1 MNKGKNE
8 LEENNEF
15 LDSPKKKKKKK
26 KVCTHRIFSMITLV
40 ASLAYLTYKIVT
52 CESLITNIYTLSIP
66 VFLFI
71 ISIILLIASLKS
83 EFNKVYIFL
92 SIMILLFLSFY
103 LVTDI
108 NLVSLPKEEVIA
120 SYYNKDLKELK
131 DFADKNN
138 INLVIEYEYSDEIE
152 TGKIIRIDTEGIIY
166 VKDIKQI
173 IVTISDGPNYD
184 KLLIVPSM
192 IGRNLDDLIEFIDK
206 NFMNNVTINFEISDT
221 DKDTIIAQDKN
232 GEIRRNSDIT
242 FVISLG
248 SEISDTVTM
257 ENLVGMK
264 LFDAEL
270 WLKRNG
276 IKYEIKYEFSDKSKN
291 EVLSQSTNKDEEI
304 NIKDTNITIT
314 VSAGVAIKIPDFKTM
329 TVDEATSWIINN
341 KLKVEFNEIYDENI
355 ETGKIIEQS
364 IKENELVK
372 ENTLINLT
380 ISKGQIIMDEFK
392 SISDF
397 RDWANKYNVKYNET
411 YDYSNNI
418 SKGEAISYSYN
429 KGDII
434 DPDGVVYVK
443 ISLGK
448 AVYIPSF
455 VGKSKND
462 AQNICNS
469 LGIRCNFVTGTYTNY
484 NSNVIY
490 NQSRSVNSKVASGSS
505 ITLTL
510 SKGIPETKKL
520 AILQN
525 WLSIGNAD
533 ATINSL
539 RSNFAK
545 NYPGVNFIFEKRKD
559 NTLNSGMIAQNS
571 PTTAGSEVKQ
581 GQTYTIYIV
590 SN

>member
-1 MNKGKNE
+1 MNKEKNE

-138 INLVIEYEYSDEIE
+138 INLVIEYEYSDEVE

-434 DPDGVVYVK
+434 DPDGVIYVK

>member
-1 MNKGKNE
+1 MNK
-8 LEENNEF
+8 ENNEF

-138 INLVIEYEYSDEIE
+138 INLVIEYEYSDEVE

-329 TVDEATSWIINN
+329 TIDEATSWIINN

-434 DPDGVVYVK
+434 DPDGVIYVK

>member
-138 INLVIEYEYSDEIE
+138 INLVIEYEYSDEVE

>member
-1 MNKGKNE
+1 MNKENNE

-15 LDSPKKKKKKK
+15 LDSPKKKK

-434 DPDGVVYVK
+434 DPDGVIYVK

>member
-1 MNKGKNE
+1 MNK
-8 LEENNEF
+8 ENNEF

-138 INLVIEYEYSDEIE
+138 INLVIEYEYSDEVE

>member
-434 DPDGVVYVK
+434 DPDGVIYVK

>member
-1 MNKGKNE
+1 MNK
-8 LEENNEF
+8 ENNEF

-83 EFNKVYIFL
+83 EFNKVYVFL

-138 INLVIEYEYSDEIE
+138 INLVIEYEYSDEVE

-434 DPDGVVYVK
+434 DPDGVIYVK

>member
-83 EFNKVYIFL
+83 EFNKVYRFL

-138 INLVIEYEYSDEIE
+138 INLVIEYEYSDEVE

-434 DPDGVVYVK
+434 DPDGVIYVK

>member
-15 LDSPKKKKKKK
+15 LDSPKKKK

-152 TGKIIRIDTEGIIY
+152 TGKIIRIDTEGISY

-206 NFMNNVTINFEISDT
+206 NFMNNVTINFEISDS

-434 DPDGVVYVK
+434 DPDGVIYVK

>member
-1 MNKGKNE
+1 MNK
-8 LEENNEF
+8 ENNEF

-138 INLVIEYEYSDEIE
+138 INLVIEYEYSDEVE

-434 DPDGVVYVK
+434 DPDGVIYVK

>member
-1 MNKGKNE
+1 MNK
-8 LEENNEF
+8 ENNEF

-138 INLVIEYEYSDEIE
+138 INLVIEYEYSDEVE

-276 IKYEIKYEFSDKSKN
+276 IKYEIKYEFSGKSKN

-434 DPDGVVYVK
+434 DPDGVIYVK

>member
-138 INLVIEYEYSDEIE
+138 INLVIEYEYSDEVE

-434 DPDGVVYVK
+434 DPDGVIYVK

>member
-1 MNKGKNE
+1 MNKENNE

-138 INLVIEYEYSDEIE
+138 INLVIEYEYSDEVE

-291 EVLSQSTNKDEEI
+291 EVLSQSTNKDKEI

-372 ENTLINLT
+372 ENTLITLT

-434 DPDGVVYVK
+434 DPDGVIYVK

>member
-1 MNKGKNE
+1 MNKEKNE

-15 LDSPKKKKKKK
+15 LDNPKKKKKKK
-26 KVCTHRIFSMITLV
+26 KVCTHRVFSMITLV

-108 NLVSLPKEEVIA
+108 NLVSLPKEEVIT

-138 INLVIEYEYSDEIE
+138 IDLVIEYEYSDEIE
-152 TGKIIRIDTEGIIY
+152 TGKIIRIDTEGIRY

-192 IGRNLDDLIEFIDK
+192 IGRNLDDLIEFINK
-206 NFMNNVTINFEISDT
+206 NFMNNVTINFEISDS
-221 DKDTIIAQDKN
+221 DKDTIISQDKN

-304 NIKDTNITIT
+304 NIKDASITIT

-372 ENTLINLT
+372 ENTLITLT

-392 SISDF
+392 SISEF

-434 DPDGVVYVK
+434 DPDGVIYVK

-455 VGKSKND
+455 VGKSKTD
-462 AQNICNS
+462 AQNTCNS

-545 NYPGVNFIFEKRKD
+545 NYPGVNFVFEKRKD

>member
-1 MNKGKNE
+1 MNKEKNE

-26 KVCTHRIFSMITLV
+26 KVCTHRVFSMITLV

-138 INLVIEYEYSDEIE
+138 INLVIEYEYSDEVE

-434 DPDGVVYVK
+434 DPDGVIYVK

>member
-15 LDSPKKKKKKK
+15 LDSPKKKK

-152 TGKIIRIDTEGIIY
+152 TGKIIRIDTEGISY

-434 DPDGVVYVK
+434 DPDGVIYVK

>member
-1 MNKGKNE
+1 MNKEKNE

-15 LDSPKKKKKKK
+15 LDTPKKKKKKK
-26 KVCTHRIFSMITLV
+26 KVCTHRVFSMITLV

-83 EFNKVYIFL
+83 EFSKVYIFL

-152 TGKIIRIDTEGIIY
+152 TGKIIRIDTEGISY

-192 IGRNLDDLIEFIDK
+192 IGRNLDDLIEFINK
-206 NFMNNVTINFEISDT
+206 NFMNNVTINFEISDS
-221 DKDTIIAQDKN
+221 DKDTIISQDKN

-329 TVDEATSWIINN
+329 TVDDATNWIINN

-372 ENTLINLT
+372 ENTLITLT

-392 SISDF
+392 SISEF

-434 DPDGVVYVK
+434 DPDGVIYVK

-448 AVYIPSF
+448 AVFIPSF
-455 VGKSKND
+455 VGKSKTD
-462 AQNICNS
+462 AQNTCNS

-545 NYPGVNFIFEKRKD
+545 NYPGVNFVFEKRKD

>member
-1 MNKGKNE
+1 MNK
-8 LEENNEF
+8 ENNEF

-138 INLVIEYEYSDEIE
+138 INLVIEYEYSDEVE

-329 TVDEATSWIINN
+329 TIDEATSWIINN

-392 SISDF
+392 SISEF

-434 DPDGVVYVK
+434 DPDGVIYVK

>member
-15 LDSPKKKKKKK
+15 LDSPKKKK

-434 DPDGVVYVK
+434 DPDGVIYVK

>member
-15 LDSPKKKKKKK
+15 LDSPKKKKKKE

-138 INLVIEYEYSDEIE
+138 INLVIEYEYSDEVE

-276 IKYEIKYEFSDKSKN
+276 IKYEIKYEFSGKSKN

-434 DPDGVVYVK
+434 DPDGVIYVK

>member
-1 MNKGKNE
+1 MNKENNE

-166 VKDIKQI
+166 VNDIKQI

-372 ENTLINLT
+372 ENTLITLT

-434 DPDGVVYVK
+434 DPDGVIYVK

>member
-1 MNKGKNE
+1 MNKEKNE

-26 KVCTHRIFSMITLV
+26 KACTHRVFSMITLV

-108 NLVSLPKEEVIA
+108 NLVSLPKEEVIT

-152 TGKIIRIDTEGIIY
+152 SGKIIRIDTEGISY

-206 NFMNNVTINFEISDT
+206 NSMNNVTINFEISDS
-221 DKDTIIAQDKN
+221 DKDTIISQDKN

-248 SEISDTVTM
+248 SQISDTVTM
-257 ENLVGMK
+257 EKLVGMK

-329 TVDEATSWIINN
+329 TVDEATNWIINN

-372 ENTLINLT
+372 ENTLITLT

-392 SISDF
+392 SISEF

-434 DPDGVVYVK
+434 DPDGVIYVK

-455 VGKSKND
+455 VGKNKTD
-462 AQNICNS
+462 AQNTCNS

-490 NQSRSVNSKVASGSS
+490 NQSRSVNSKVARGSS

-581 GQTYTIYIV
+581 GETYTIYIV

>member
-1 MNKGKNE
+1 MNKENNE

-138 INLVIEYEYSDEIE
+138 INLVIEYEYSDEVE

-276 IKYEIKYEFSDKSKN
+276 IKYEIKYEFSGKSKN

-434 DPDGVVYVK
+434 DPDGVIYVK

>member
-152 TGKIIRIDTEGIIY
+152 TGKIIRIDTEGISY

-434 DPDGVVYVK
+434 DPDGVIYVK

>member
-1 MNKGKNE
+1 MNKENNE

-434 DPDGVVYVK
+434 DPDGVIYVK

-525 WLSIGNAD
+525 WLSKG
-533 ATINSL
+533 
-539 RSNFAK
+539 RSESDGSSRITSN
-545 NYPGVNFIFEKRKD
+545 NNREKSD
-559 NTLNSGMIAQNS
+559 EWVGL
-571 PTTAGSEVKQ
+571 
-581 GQTYTIYIV
+581 
-590 SN
+590 

>member
-15 LDSPKKKKKKK
+15 LDSPKKKK

>member
-152 TGKIIRIDTEGIIY
+152 TGKIIRIDTEGISY

-392 SISDF
+392 SISEF

-434 DPDGVVYVK
+434 DPDGVIYVK

>member
-1 MNKGKNE
+1 MNKENNE

-434 DPDGVVYVK
+434 DPDGVIYVK

>member
-1 MNKGKNE
+1 MNKENNE

-138 INLVIEYEYSDEIE
+138 INLVIEYEYSDEVE

-329 TVDEATSWIINN
+329 TIDEATSWIINN

-434 DPDGVVYVK
+434 DPDGVIYVK

>member
-1 MNKGKNE
+1 MNKEKNE

-26 KVCTHRIFSMITLV
+26 KVCAHRVFSMITLV

-152 TGKIIRIDTEGIIY
+152 TGKIIRIDTEGISY

-192 IGRNLDDLIEFIDK
+192 IGRNLDDLIEFINK
-206 NFMNNVTINFEISDT
+206 NFMNNVTINFEISDS
-221 DKDTIIAQDKN
+221 DKDTIISQDKN

-329 TVDEATSWIINN
+329 TVDDATNWIINN

-372 ENTLINLT
+372 ENTLITLT

-392 SISDF
+392 SISEF

-434 DPDGVVYVK
+434 DPDGVIYVK

-448 AVYIPSF
+448 AVFIPSF
-455 VGKSKND
+455 VGKSKTD
-462 AQNICNS
+462 AQNTCNS

-545 NYPGVNFIFEKRKD
+545 NYPGVNFVFEKRKD

>member
-83 EFNKVYIFL
+83 EFNKVYVFL

-138 INLVIEYEYSDEIE
+138 INLVIEYEYSDEVE

-434 DPDGVVYVK
+434 DPDGVIYVK

>member
-15 LDSPKKKKKKK
+15 LDTPKKKKKKK
-26 KVCTHRIFSMITLV
+26 KVCTHRVFSMITLV

-138 INLVIEYEYSDEIE
+138 INLVIEYEYSDEVE

-329 TVDEATSWIINN
+329 TIDEATSWIINN

-434 DPDGVVYVK
+434 DPDGVIYVK

>member
-152 TGKIIRIDTEGIIY
+152 TGKIIRIDTEGISY

-372 ENTLINLT
+372 ENTLITLT

-392 SISDF
+392 SISEF

-434 DPDGVVYVK
+434 DPDGVIYVK

>member
-1 MNKGKNE
+1 MNK
-8 LEENNEF
+8 ENNEF

>member
-138 INLVIEYEYSDEIE
+138 INLVIEYEYSDEVE

-232 GEIRRNSDIT
+232 GEIRRNSNIT

-434 DPDGVVYVK
+434 DPDGVIYVK

>member
-1 MNKGKNE
+1 MNKEKNE

-26 KVCTHRIFSMITLV
+26 KACTHRVFSMITLV

-108 NLVSLPKEEVIA
+108 NLVSLPKEEVIT

-138 INLVIEYEYSDEIE
+138 INLVIEYEYSDEVE

-372 ENTLINLT
+372 ENTLITLT
-380 ISKGQIIMDEFK
+380 ISKGQIIMGEFK
-392 SISDF
+392 SISEF

-418 SKGEAISYSYN
+418 SKGEAISYSYK

-434 DPDGVVYVK
+434 DPDGVIYVK

-455 VGKSKND
+455 VGKSKTD
-462 AQNICNS
+462 AQNTCKS

-539 RSNFAK
+539 RSNFSK

-581 GQTYTIYIV
+581 GQTYTFYIV

>member
-1 MNKGKNE
+1 MNK
-8 LEENNEF
+8 ENNEF

-152 TGKIIRIDTEGIIY
+152 TGKIIRIDTEGISY

-232 GEIRRNSDIT
+232 GEIRRNRDIT

-434 DPDGVVYVK
+434 DPDGVIYVK

>member
-1 MNKGKNE
+1 MNK
-8 LEENNEF
+8 ENNEF

-138 INLVIEYEYSDEIE
+138 INLVIEYEYSDEVE

-221 DKDTIIAQDKN
+221 DKDTIISQDKN

-462 AQNICNS
+462 AQNTCNS